1 MTLSQLRDSVA
12 LLGFEQS
19 VANIDDTAEEA
30 FLWAASR
37 AVSFVN
43 SLRPVTDSFVLS
55 VTDTGVTIDG
65 DTATSEQMGE
75 VMQFY
80 KFVLADKADQPIQRY
95 RTPIMENGFYLDG
108 SMFRV
113 QNQYYMGQNQ
123 KVLLLHKSFR
133 GNLLVEYE
141 KQMPIF
147 THEMLGDELPLD
159 NELCLILDCLVA
171 YYILLEDDP
180 DKAKD
185 YKAKFNENFQRID
198 VQSRKTHTDNYYSTN
213 NW

>member
-55 VTDTGVTIDG
+55 VTDTGVKIGNVSPT
-65 DTATSEQMGE
+65 TTQMEE

-80 KFVLADKADQPIQRY
+80 KFVLVDKQIQRY
-95 RTPIMENGFYLDG
+95 RTPIMENGYYLDG

-113 QNQYYMGQNQ
+113 QNQNE
-123 KVLLLHKSFR
+123 LLLHKSFR
-133 GNLLVEYE
+133 GSLLVEYE
-141 KQMPIF
+141 VEMPIF
-147 THEMLGDELPLD
+147 TDGMLTQELPLD
-159 NELCLILDCLVA
+159 NELCLILDVLVA
-171 YYILLEDDP
+171 YYLLIEDDP
-180 DKAKD
+180 QKAGE
-185 YKAKFNENFQRID
+185 YKARFDERYQLIAANT
-198 VQSRKTHTDNYYSTN
+198 RKTHTDNYYSTN

>member
-19 VANIDDTAEEA
+19 VANIDDNAEEA

-55 VTDTGVTIDG
+55 VTDNEVAIDG
-65 DTATSEQMGE
+65 LTVTPSQMGE

-80 KFVLADKADQPIQRY
+80 KFVLVDKPIQRY

-133 GNLLVEYE
+133 GSLLVEYE
-141 KQMPIF
+141 KQTPIF
-147 THEMLGDELPLD
+147 TQAMLGDELPLD

-171 YYILLEDDP
+171 YYILIEDDP
-180 DKAKD
+180 QKAAD

>member
-65 DTATSEQMGE
+65 DPTTPSQMST

-80 KFVLADKADQPIQRY
+80 KFVLVDKPIQRY
-95 RTPIMENGFYLDG
+95 RTPIMENGYYLDG

-113 QNQYYMGQNQ
+113 QNQNE
-123 KVLLLHKSFR
+123 LLLHKSFR
-133 GNLLVEYE
+133 GSLLVEYE
-141 KQMPIF
+141 VEMPIF
-147 THEMLGDELPLD
+147 TDEMLGEELPLD

-171 YYILLEDDP
+171 YYLLLEYDP
-180 DKAKD
+180 DNAKD
-185 YKAKFNENFQRID
+185 YKEKFNENFQRIG

>member
-43 SLRPVTDSFVLS
+43 SLRPVTESFVLS
-55 VTDTGVTIDG
+55 VTDTGVKIDNFP
-65 DTATSEQMGE
+65 TTNEQMAT

-80 KFVLADKADQPIQRY
+80 KFVLVDKPIQRY
-95 RTPIMENGFYLDG
+95 RTPIMENGYYLDG

-113 QNQYYMGQNQ
+113 QNQNE
-123 KVLLLHKSFR
+123 LLLHKSFR
-133 GNLLVEYE
+133 GSLLVEYE
-141 KQMPIF
+141 KQTPIF
-147 THEMLGDELPLD
+147 TKEMLGKELPLD

-171 YYILLEDDP
+171 YYLLLEDDP

-185 YKAKFNENFQRID
+185 YKEKFNENFQRIN